1 MGLRRPGV
9 IKDYEEMPGAN
20 VPEPS
25 MHTNH
30 HMHPH
35 HHRIHNTRIHNNHSS
50 QLPQRNVNH
59 TGDMTM
65 CQDLEMSSVSVVPD
79 GEFILVDLKLR
90 CIANKFLFVQTHIQ

>member
-30 HMHPH
+30 HH
-35 HHRIHNTRIHNNHSS
+35 HHHNSRIPNHSS
-50 QLPQRNVNH
+50 QLPQQNVH
-59 TGDMTM
+59 QTGDMTM

-79 GEFILVDLKLR
+79 GELILWLTYKLR
-90 CIANKFLFVQTHIQ
+90 C